1 MRRIGGCCSVRVG
14 PSGGGKMA
22 RVRVLFSFAGGM
34 GHFLPTVV
42 FARSL
47 ARRGHEVRYACQE
60 GMVAIVEAAGWPAES
75 TVGASLL
82 DRAARRPL
90 APVDRAAEERVMAG
104 FFAGK
109 VARAR
114 AARVGELIGR
124 WEPDLVV
131 RDEVDFGAALAA
143 EAAGL
148 PHAAVAVIAAG
159 RLTRPE
165 VIELPLGEVRDE
177 LGLDPVDAAG
187 TLHRHLLLVPVPGS
201 FRDPTV
207 PLPATA
213 RCVRPAILEDFPP
226 VVGPGR
232 TRPAPQVYVTLG
244 TIFPQESGDLFHR
257 VLAGLAPL
265 PVEVTVTIGDAI
277 TLAELGDLPATVR
290 VEPFLPLG
298 EILPACDLVVS
309 HGGSGTVVA
318 SLAFGVPQLV
328 LAMGADQPDNAD
340 RCGTS
345 TSGSRSTRSRQLPPT
360 SRRPPPRFYA
370 TPATTTRPS
379 TWPTRPGRFLA
390 ATTPLIS
397 SKLWP
402 DTSRPPPTTAGTS
415 AERRG
420 SPPQA
425 SPYGPASRPVPGAR
439 RRSARP
445 PQSKRTLRRAP
456 CRLRARR

>member
-1 MRRIGGCCSVRVG
+1 MT
-14 PSGGGKMA
+14 
-22 RVRVLFSFAGGM
+22 RVRVLFSFAGGV

-42 FARSL
+42 FARAL

-60 GMVAIVEAAGWPAES
+60 GMVNTVEAAGWPAEP
-75 TVGASLL
+75 TGGASLL

-109 VARAR
+109 VAKAR
-114 AARVGELIGR
+114 AGQLGELIGR
-124 WEPDLVV
+124 WEPELVV

-165 VIELPLGEVRDE
+165 VIETSLAEVRAE
-177 LGLDPVDAAG
+177 LGLDPEDAVQA
-187 TLHRHLLLVPVPGS
+187 LHRYLLLVPVPLS

-207 PLPATA
+207 PLPDTA
-213 RCVRPAILEDFPP
+213 RCVRPAVLEDLALA
-226 VVGPGR
+226 VGPVR
-232 TRPAPQVYVTLG
+232 ARPVPHVYVTLG
-244 TIFPQESGDLFHR
+244 TIFPQESGDLFQR
-257 VLAGLAPL
+257 ALAGLATL

-277 TLAELGDLPATVR
+277 TPAELGDLPATVR

-309 HGGSGTVVA
+309 HGGSGTVIA

-340 RCGTS
+340 RCRDLNVGLALDPLS
-345 TSGSRSTRSRQLPPT
+345 VSPADIAG
-360 SRRPPPRFYA
+360 
-370 TPATTTRPS
+370 ATTTVLRDP
-379 TWPTRPGRFLA
+379 RYRGAAERMADEAHLLPGGDHA
-390 ATTPLIS
+390 ADLLEAIAEHA
-397 SKLWP
+397 
-402 DTSRPPPTTAGTS
+402 PPT
-415 AERRG
+415 
-420 SPPQA
+420 PND
-425 SPYGPASRPVPGAR
+425 SRQR
-439 RRSARP
+439 H
-445 PQSKRTLRRAP
+445 
-456 CRLRARR
+456 